1 MITSFED
8 FCLWTYVLIDDCWQ
22 QLAPHDHRPGPTP
35 ACSDA
40 ELVTMA
46 IVGECKGWHEETVLL
61 SEWAR
66 HRDLFPQQPSRT
78 RFNRRRRQLQG
89 AINALRR
96 LVLAGLDVAADRQC
110 VLDSVPIAVMPFH
123 LAPQGARAYWM
134 SYDARYGKVP
144 SKSLT
149 LFGYKL
155 YLLVTG
161 IGIIRDFALVPANV
175 LELQAG
181 IELLEEHT
189 DLVVL
194 GDKAFISAP
203 LQARL
208 RAENRLILRTL
219 PRRNQRQQLPP
230 AVARALNAARQIIET
245 VNSQLAGQFGIE
257 TNHAQ
262 SFWGLTARVITKL
275 TAHTLSIA
283 LNRLLG
289 APNVLRIKALAFPKP
304 I

>member
-1 MITSFED
+1 
-8 FCLWTYVLIDDCWQ
+8 
-22 QLAPHDHRPGPTP
+22 
-35 ACSDA
+35 
-40 ELVTMA
+40 
-46 IVGECKGWHEETVLL
+46 
-61 SEWAR
+61 
-66 HRDLFPQQPSRT
+66 
-78 RFNRRRRQLQG
+78 
-89 AINALRR
+89 
-96 LVLAGLDVAADRQC
+96 
-110 VLDSVPIAVMPFH
+110 MPFH
-123 LAPQGARAYWM
+123 LAPHGARAYWL

-144 SKSLT
+144 AKSLT
-149 LFGYKL
+149 IFGYKL

-161 IGIIRDFALVPANV
+161 NGVIRDFALAPANV
-175 LELQAG
+175 MELQAG

-203 LQARL
+203 AQARL

-219 PRRNQRQQLPP
+219 PRRNQRQQVPP
-230 AVARALNAARQIIET
+230 AVARALNAARQIVET

-262 SFWGLTARVITKL
+262 SFWGLTARLITKV
-275 TAHTLSIA
+275 TAHTVSLA

-289 APNVLRIKALAFPKP
+289 APNLLRIKALAFPKP

>member
-1 MITSFED
+1 
-8 FCLWTYVLIDDCWQ
+8 
-22 QLAPHDHRPGPTP
+22 
-35 ACSDA
+35 
-40 ELVTMA
+40 
-46 IVGECKGWHEETVLL
+46 
-61 SEWAR
+61 
-66 HRDLFPQQPSRT
+66 
-78 RFNRRRRQLQG
+78 
-89 AINALRR
+89 
-96 LVLAGLDVAADRQC
+96 
-110 VLDSVPIAVMPFH
+110 
-123 LAPQGARAYWM
+123 M

-161 IGIIRDFALVPANV
+161 NGIIRDFALVPANV